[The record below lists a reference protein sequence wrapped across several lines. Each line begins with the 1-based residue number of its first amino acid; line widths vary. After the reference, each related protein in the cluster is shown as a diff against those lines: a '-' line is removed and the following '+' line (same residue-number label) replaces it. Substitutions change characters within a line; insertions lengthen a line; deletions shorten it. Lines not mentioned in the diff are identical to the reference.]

1 VPPFVLTVLKI
12 ALLVLLYF
20 FIWRAVRTVVSDLYG
35 PREARRSRGRPAQP
49 KARAAGRGKLPTKV
63 FVLDEKGR
71 KTATHRLNGTLQ
83 VGRAPTCQIR
93 LDDNYISQLHAK
105 ISDRNGAW
113 VVEDLGS
120 TNGTY
125 LNQRKVTAPT
135 QISAGDR
142 IRVGKTVLEVRR

>member
-20 FIWRAVRTVVSDLYG
+20 FIWRAVRTVVGDLYG
-35 PREARRSRGRPAQP
+35 PREARRSRRPAQA
-49 KARAAGRGKLPTKV
+49 KARPAGRGKIPTKI
-63 FVLDEKGR
+63 FVLDQRGR

-83 VGRAPTCQIR
+83 IGRAPTCQIR

-105 ISDRNGAW
+105 IWDRNGAW

-135 QISAGDR
+135 EISAGDR

>member
-1 VPPFVLTVLKI
+1 VPPFVLDVLKI

-20 FIWRAVRTVVSDLYG
+20 FIWRAVRTVVGDLYPARE
-35 PREARRSRGRPAQP
+35 PRRRSRAPRTKPAS
-49 KARAAGRGKLPTKV
+49 GGKVPTKL
-63 FVLDEKGR
+63 FVLDERGR

-83 VGRAPTCQIR
+83 IGRAQTCQIR
-93 LDDNYISQLHAK
+93 LNDNYISQLHAK
-105 ISDRNGAW
+105 ISERSGAW

-125 LNQRKVTAPT
+125 LNQRKVTVPT
-135 QISAGDR
+135 EISPGDR

>member
-1 VPPFVLTVLKI
+1 MPPFVLTVLKI

-20 FIWRAVRTVVSDLYG
+20 FIWRAVRTVVGDLYG
-35 PREARRSRGRPAQP
+35 TREAPRSRRPAKP
-49 KARAAGRGKLPTKV
+49 KARPAGRRKLPTKI
-63 FVLDEKGR
+63 FVLDQRGR

-83 VGRAPTCQIR
+83 IGRAPTCQIR

-135 QISAGDR
+135 EISAGDR